1 MNTHKAK
8 NFVDNIMPN
17 IYVDRSFQ
25 RKTCWSDDDGRK
37 YILSLNWGRA
47 PQLIITADIRSGLL
61 RSQTEM
67 DLLGQNHYKKAEN
80 AGCDRISL
88 DGQNRPAM
96 LKRMFEDDLTL
107 SGTFIDADGKEL
119 NVENKLFSQLPIRLQ
134 DALKD
139 MELREENMKD
149 CLYSDLHNIFVQINS
164 GVPLNPQEI
173 RNAINTYVSGFFRE
187 KAESKQFADIWRK
200 IFGFSSHH
208 IKRSQDA
215 EWVARAY
222 MTTLQDYKYHSLDC
236 RKITEFYNLG
246 KGKLAKNVPE
256 YSTDKRAR
264 FHKILKETKN
274 LINSQ
279 NKGSVPQKIWW
290 LCLLVAEKVIV
301 DDQKDINNY
310 EKLYDILRRIDTQLI
325 NDSLK
330 TRAAD
335 VEEWE
340 KSGRPEGE
348 EPKKFGYYVQ
358 WASDPK
364 SVSSRDKRSEAFF
377 NVLWADSE
385 FDGLLKRSREQLVAQ

>member
-1 MNTHKAK
+1 MNTYKAK

-47 PQLIITADIRSGLL
+47 PQLIITADISSGLK

-67 DLLGQNHYKKAEN
+67 DLLGQSRYEKASKEN
-80 AGCDRISL
+80 CDRISL

-119 NVENKLFSQLPIRLQ
+119 NVENKLFSKLPIRLQ
-134 DALKD
+134 DKLKD
-139 MELREENMKD
+139 MEVREENLKD

-164 GVPLNPQEI
+164 GVPLNDQEK
-173 RNAINTYVSGFFRE
+173 RNAIDTYVSEFFRE
-187 KAESKQFADIWRK
+187 KAESEEFAGIWKK
-200 IFGFSSHH
+200 INGFSDTD
-208 IKRSQDA
+208 IKRSFDA
-215 EWVARAY
+215 EWTARAY
-222 MTTLQDYKYHSLDC
+222 IATLRDYNCSALDS

-256 YSTDKRAR
+256 YAVESRSR
-264 FHKILKETKN
+264 FHKIFKGLKN
-274 LINSQ
+274 LIDSQ

-290 LCLLVAEKVIV
+290 LCVLVSEKVIV
-301 DDQKDINNY
+301 DDQRDINNY

-325 NDSLK
+325 NDSVK
-330 TRAAD
+330 SRAAD

-340 KSGRPEGE
+340 KSGRLKGE
-348 EPKKFGYYVQ
+348 EPSYTDYYVQ

-364 SVSSRDKRSEAFF
+364 SARSRNKRMEAFF
-377 NVLWADSE
+377 NVLWVDSE
-385 FDGLLKRSREQLVAQ
+385 FNDLLERSKKQLVA